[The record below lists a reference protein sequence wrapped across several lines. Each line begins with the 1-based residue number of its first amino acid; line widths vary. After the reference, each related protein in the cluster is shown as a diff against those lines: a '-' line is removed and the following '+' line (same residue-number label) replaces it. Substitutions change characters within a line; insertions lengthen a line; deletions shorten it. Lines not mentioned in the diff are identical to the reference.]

1 MLFAQRRSKLE
12 GIRMERLWASQA
24 DDSGV
29 RREGRDST
37 TTGEYRARR
46 LRQKG

>member
-29 RREGRDST
+29 RRKGRDYAMAFSM
-37 TTGEYRARR
+37 TG
-46 LRQKG
+46 